1 MDFIRINAENICM
14 HAQIIFG
21 IYADNIQIIRIYI
34 HTSCLDIPFYEI
46 SSSPWLVCGG
56 QG

>member
-1 MDFIRINAENICM
+1 MDFIWINVENICM
-14 HAQIIFG
+14 HVQIIFR
-21 IYADNIQIIRIYI
+21 IYADNIQIIWIYI

-56 QG
+56 WG